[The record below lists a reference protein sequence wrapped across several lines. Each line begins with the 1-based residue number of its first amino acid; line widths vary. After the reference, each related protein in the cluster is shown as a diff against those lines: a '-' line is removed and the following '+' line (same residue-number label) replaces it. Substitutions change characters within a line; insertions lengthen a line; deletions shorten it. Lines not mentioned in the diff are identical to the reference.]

1 MAKAA
6 RGHDREGPAREGTGV
21 APAVRT
27 KIPSSSPHGPQGCT
41 WRRAA
46 ALNGRLARHR
56 EERAT
61 KEPKE
66 ADWMA
71 LQVYSAI
78 FQENRPST
86 L

>member
-1 MAKAA
+1 MCAA
-6 RGHDREGPAREGTGV
+6 LN
-21 APAVRT
+21 
-27 KIPSSSPHGPQGCT
+27 
-41 WRRAA
+41 

-71 LQVYSAI
+71 LEVYNAI
-78 FQENRPST
+78 LHMCEIGVGQLVNVVVCP
-86 L
+86 